1 MNNLLWWTL
10 IINDLEI
17 LREVRDKMKLIIT
30 NKIDEKEISK
40 INKINDELI
49 VYDKNSGLVIVNKNN
64 RTKKL
69 DFSK

>member
-1 MNNLLWWTL
+1 M
-10 IINDLEI
+10 E
-17 LREVRDKMKLIIT
+17 LIIT

-64 RTKKL
+64 LTKKL